1 MSYDYLMFKRSA
13 WKPKWLTRVNILFRG
28 QLLPMGTT
36 GDVRGELD
44 RVFPNLRWEQTDVQR
59 LVPSL
64 PSLHPLQGPVWF
76 GAGSIE
82 VQLSADESGQVTNFQ
97 LSRAGPAEVRKL
109 EKAMRLV
116 AFDLQRESMLGIIF
130 G

>member
-1 MSYDYLMFKRSA
+1 MFKRPP
-13 WKPKWLTRVNILFRG
+13 WKPKWLARVNILFRG
-28 QLLPMGTT
+28 QLLPMGTV
-36 GDVRGELD
+36 GDVRRELD
-44 RVFPNLRWEQTDVQR
+44 RLFPNLRWEQPDVQR

-64 PSLHPLQGPVWF
+64 PSLHSLQGPVWF
-76 GAGSIE
+76 GFGSIE

-97 LSRAGPAEVRKL
+97 LSRAGPAEMRKL
-109 EKAMRLV
+109 EKAMGLV